1 LNRIRRAQKASLT
14 LKQNHELMNRGDDER
29 TRETLP

>member
-14 LKQNHELMNRGDDER
+14 LKQNGRVDDRGDDER